1 MINVW
6 RATGGAIETLIS
18 MRTFARLI
26 VINTPK
32 RSYSQ
37 RHPFLMDAL
46 VVLFLITVI
55 QTASTVPKVAIC
67 FYGLP
72 RAFNLTLPS
81 IVNRII
87 EPLRVM
93 AHVSIYIHTYNVTTL
108 TNDRSAEYNTSI
120 RPTDALQLLPNTFI
134 LEDENQV
141 LGMLPAQ
148 FCMKHG
154 DPWNN
159 QYRSFR
165 NFMAQLHSL
174 RRLSELISQNRYDA
188 VVFARI
194 DLYYFTPIDAVQVLR
209 AAAHTV
215 YVPHFHNWNGTND
228 RFAFGKQNVMIT
240 YALRQLSIER
250 YCVIFEAHAER
261 YLLWYLLNNN
271 ITIKRTPM
279 MFSRIRGNGGLWE
292 QPTWQLNRNRATI
305 PIEVAENV
313 NH

>member
-1 MINVW
+1 M
-6 RATGGAIETLIS
+6 S
-18 MRTFARLI
+18 
-26 VINTPK
+26 
-32 RSYSQ
+32 
-37 RHPFLMDAL
+37 AL
-46 VVLFLITVI
+46 VVLILLTAI
-55 QTASTVPKVAIC
+55 QIANMTPEVAVC

-72 RAFNLTLPS
+72 RAFNLTFES

-87 EPLRVM
+87 QPLRAM
-93 AHVSIYIHTYNVTTL
+93 ARVSIYIHTYDITSL
-108 TNDRSAEYNTSI
+108 TNDRSSEYNTPI
-120 RPTDALQLLPNTFI
+120 RPTDALQLLPTKFI
-134 LEDENQV
+134 VEDENQV
-141 LGMLPAQ
+141 LGRLPSQ

-174 RRLSELISQNRYDA
+174 RRLSELITQSSYDA

-209 AAAHTV
+209 AATRTV

-228 RFAFGKQNVMIT
+228 RFAFGKQDVMIT
-240 YALRQLSIER
+240 YALRQLSIGQ
-250 YCVIFEAHAER
+250 YCVAFEAHAER
-261 YLLWYLLNNN
+261 YLLWYLLHNN

-279 MFSRIRGNGGLWE
+279 IFSRIRGNGGLWE

-305 PIEVAENV
+305 PIEIAENA